1 MSLGRLFFLF
11 LVAILLVIGI
21 KHYLSTPASSPVPLK
36 NGPILAFGDSLTYGY
51 GASSEESYPM
61 QLQKRLG
68 REVINGGV
76 PGELSEEGLKRLGG
90 LLKKHRPSLLIL
102 CHGGNDILRQKEQEQ
117 LRSNLKEMIVSA
129 KSENIEVVLIAV
141 PEFGILQLTPPPLYR
156 ELAQEFSLPFEEEIL
171 PRVLH
176 DNRTKSDL
184 IHPNALGYAAMADA
198 LEKVLKEHY
207 QLSEGK
213 NSPP

>member
-11 LVAILLVIGI
+11 ITVVLLVIGI
-21 KHYLSTPASSPVPLK
+21 KHYLSTPESSPIPLK

-51 GASSEESYPM
+51 GASMEESYPM
-61 QLQKRLG
+61 QLQQRLG

-76 PGELSEEGLKRLGG
+76 PGELSEEGLKRLEG
-90 LLKKHRPSLLIL
+90 LLEKHRPALLIL
-102 CHGGNDILRQKEQEQ
+102 CHGGNDILRQKERER

-129 KSENIEVVLIAV
+129 KSKKIEVVLIAV
-141 PEFGILQLTPPPLYR
+141 PEFGLLQLTPPSLYR
-156 ELAQEFSLPFEEEIL
+156 ELAQEFSLPLEEEIL

-184 IHPNALGYAAMADA
+184 IHPNALGYSEMADA
-198 LEKVLKEHY
+198 LEKVIKEHY